1 MNAHHTSA
9 PEVTIKSKQQGG
21 NDFYL
26 IVSAEV
32 RLDGKVYTVRIN
44 DLVPASKSFEEIQE
58 RDHRLEHHRVHLEEE
73 VDDRTAELKKSR
85 DKTTTRSNAS
95 KIEFNTVWI
104 FHFESNH
111 LKLNP

>member
-58 RDHRLEHHRVHLEEE
+58 RD
-73 VDDRTAELKKSR
+73 SG
-85 DKTTTRSNAS
+85 
-95 KIEFNTVWI
+95 KIEPGTPLWA
-104 FHFESNH
+104 
-111 LKLNP
+111 KLGWRLNR